1 MANRRK
7 KFIYYSSPEHWF
19 QASLELNQAVK
30 ELYLIRDQSYYLQ
43 DFHFEQQKVV
53 KIPGCSRATY
63 LLMSYS
69 LENLLKGIAIL
80 YNPSL
85 INKGKIEKEIRT
97 HDLNSLT
104 QLVGINL
111 VKELID
117 FQTILSAQCV
127 SNARYPVG
135 LNENIQ
141 LENPNITVNDYEKY
155 LELFERY
162 KSKLIN
168 EFHIKGWNS
177 GLKDSEFNTQPFEF
191 RYFEKE

>member
-53 KIPGCSRATY
+53 EIPGCSRATY

-162 KSKLIN
+162 KSKLVN